1 MGTIDSQSPSLPISV
16 LDVWAKALEELQN
29 KRLFSQKEA
38 KHISQPTKLMI
49 DKVFVGPFYG
59 LPSVVGELP
68 YRHKGVKELF
78 GWQV

>member
-1 MGTIDSQSPSLPISV
+1 M
-16 LDVWAKALEELQN
+16 ELQN
-29 KRLFSQKEA
+29 KPLLSQKEP

-49 DKVFVGPFYG
+49 DKVYVGPFCG

-68 YRHKGVKELF
+68 DKHKGVKELF